1 MDGFWPLG
9 FVAAGVLSYFLLPVI
24 GWRDIFLVLAV
35 PAVFVLAIR
44 FFIPESPR
52 WLEQAGRHAAA
63 DKVLQRIEQKVRVS
77 LGRADLPAPIALPRV
92 ESVPGTFFSAFEQLW
107 SPQYRQRTMMIWSV

>member
-9 FVAAGVLSYFLLPVI
+9 FVAAGVLSYFLVPVI
-24 GWRDIFLVLAV
+24 GWRDIFLVLAI

-52 WLEQAGRHAAA
+52 WLEQAGRHEAA
-63 DKVLQRIEQKVRVS
+63 DKVLLGIEQKVRDS
-77 LGRADLPAPIALPRV
+77 LGRADLPEPIALPRI
-92 ESVPGTFFSAFEQLW
+92 ESAPGTFFSAFQQLW
-107 SPQYRQRTMMIWSV
+107 SA